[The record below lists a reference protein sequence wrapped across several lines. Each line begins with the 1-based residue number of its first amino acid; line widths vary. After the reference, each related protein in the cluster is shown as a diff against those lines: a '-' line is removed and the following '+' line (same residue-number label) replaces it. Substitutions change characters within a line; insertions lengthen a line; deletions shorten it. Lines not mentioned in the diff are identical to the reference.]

1 MQTSGLAHS
10 SIGLKN
16 SSKHQAPQFP
26 SWASH
31 KHQHHLRLPVQSPS
45 FDHAST
51 PPQTCL
57 SIRQGKRLICLPT
70 AAGFGFGLKKDKK
83 KEQCPCG
90 SEQPLEACCKPYLD
104 SSNGA
109 FLTHPPS
116 AEACLRARFTAY
128 KLKNPKFVTK
138 TTSTCNPARK
148 GSVSAD
154 GQVKTTLEQDVK
166 VSQAW
171 IQYEALRILAHEH
184 DAQSNEELFDI
195 EVDIRQLF
203 ELETGKKIKNP
214 PLQTV
219 RETARFG
226 MDEEGRWVSKG
237 TKETNWDRESLQQK
251 GPA

>member
-1 MQTSGLAHS
+1 MQSTGLAQSPRVKSLS
-10 SIGLKN
+10 S
-16 SSKHQAPQFP
+16 HQA
-26 SWASH
+26 SKNAVLTSH
-31 KHQHHLRLPVQSPS
+31 KRQHQLRPHVQISPL
-45 FDHAST
+45 DYAST
-51 PPQTCL
+51 PFRAGVCL
-57 SIRQGKRLICLPT
+57 WQRKHLLCPPA
-70 AAGFGFGLKKDKK
+70 AAGFGFGLKKDRKK
-83 KEQCPCG
+83 CPCG
-90 SEQPLEACCKPYLD
+90 SEQPLETCCKPFLD

-138 TTSTCNPARK
+138 TTSSCNPARK
-148 GSVSAD
+148 GSTSSD

-203 ELETGKKIKNP
+203 ELSTGKKIKNP

-219 RETARFG
+219 RETAVFG

-251 GPA
+251 APA